1 MRSRPFRKTPARPL
15 VASGEP
21 ASAEATLA
29 DLTAEAMRLRR
40 GFAAAALSAGRKGWT
55 REQVMQG
62 FVGDVGDLMKLVMA
76 KGGAREITGIDRR
89 LGHELAD
96 CLWSILVLARLYQVD
111 LAKEFFAMTAAVSA
125 KLAAHRQSFRRRDA
139 RQRGR
144 LSAK

>member
-1 MRSRPFRKTPARPL
+1 MRSRPSRKTPTRPRA
-15 VASGEP
+15 ASGEP
-21 ASAEATLA
+21 PSAATTLA

-40 GFAAAALSAGRKGWT
+40 NFAAAALTAGRKEWT

-76 KGGAREITGIDRR
+76 KGGAREIAEVDQK

-125 KLAAHRQSFRRRDA
+125 KLAANQRKAARRV
-139 RQRGR
+139 QRGR
-144 LSAK
+144 GR